1 MPAARAATTM
11 VSRATG
17 RDDDG
22 LAGEQELG
30 AFRGAL
36 RLQVRGIVLGAE
48 GDAHHALGGG
58 GDLVGVDHA
67 QSALDG
73 RHDERAAHAAEFGLD
88 LDDLGLEFADL
99 VGGLGLRHADH
110 VDTGL
115 DDGLDV
121 LAAVR
126 RAQRVDADHH
136 FGAAEVDGFQG
147 VMDEQT
153 RGVLLGHGHGVLEVQ
168 HDGVG
173 TVDMRIGHHSRVVAG
188 NEHHRSPQSF
198 HTSFPVARTAAAV
211 TRARMVQSRAPLS
224 VALT

>member
-1 MPAARAATTM
+1 MPAARA
-11 VSRATG
+11 G

-67 QSALDG
+67 EGALDG
-73 RHDERAAHAAEFGLD
+73 RHDEGAAHAAEFGLD
-88 LDDLGLEFADL
+88 LDDLGLELADL
-99 VGGLGLRHADH
+99 VGGLGLRHTDH

-115 DDGLDV
+115 DYGLDV

-126 RAQRVDADHH
+126 SAQRVDADHH
-136 FGAAEVDGFQG
+136 FGATEVDGFQG
-147 VMDEQT
+147 VMHQ
-153 RGVLLGHGHGVLEVQ
+153 
-168 HDGVG
+168 
-173 TVDMRIGHHSRVVAG
+173 
-188 NEHHRSPQSF
+188 
-198 HTSFPVARTAAAV
+198 
-211 TRARMVQSRAPLS
+211 
-224 VALT
+224 